1 MPTPENRPDAGKDS
15 GALPDTG
22 ASLPV
27 EFIELGLGLELLV
40 DSHCEFVDAV
50 KAAILPIEGE
60 FLFDLPHAL
69 VSQRLLPRREGKG
82 RVAAVRMAYEGSETP
97 RVAFVYLS
105 ADGAETR
112 VEPEDGQPEHLRNF
126 ANSFVAVLERIAHN

>member
-60 FLFDLPHAL
+60 FLFDLPHGDD
-69 VSQRLLPRREGKG
+69 PEGKG